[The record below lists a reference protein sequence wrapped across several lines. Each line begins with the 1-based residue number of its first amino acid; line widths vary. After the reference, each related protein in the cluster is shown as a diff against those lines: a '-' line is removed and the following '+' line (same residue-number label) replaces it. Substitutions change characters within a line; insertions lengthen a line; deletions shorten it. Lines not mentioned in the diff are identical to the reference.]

1 MGHVLA
7 QARMISWPTTPP
19 TVEDGAVPSHSDVS
33 DSDIRIDLVDDDL
46 VPEELERAALS
57 LRRDLLELDEVE
69 RVEAASAGQAPAGA
83 RSIGVAEVGA
93 LVVAAPPAMD
103 VLTRVVA
110 VVRAWLARG
119 RSGGGAGDRP
129 ERLRI
134 TVNGQTLE
142 LSPTSEQQEAL
153 IEEFLRNARA

>member
-1 MGHVLA
+1 MP
-7 QARMISWPTTPP
+7 QDPDIS
-19 TVEDGAVPSHSDVS
+19 DD
-33 DSDIRIDLVDDDL
+33 DIRIDLVDDDL

-57 LRRDLLELDEVE
+57 LRRDLLELDDVDK
-69 RVEAASAGQAPAGA
+69 VEAASAGEAPAGA
-83 RSIGVAEVGA
+83 RSIGAAEVGA
-93 LVVAAPPAMD
+93 LMVAAPPAMD

-119 RSGGGAGDRP
+119 QGGAATGDRP

-134 TVNGQTLE
+134 TVKGQTLE

-153 IEEFLRNARA
+153 IEEFIRNTRG

>member
-1 MGHVLA
+1 VP
-7 QARMISWPTTPP
+7 SDP
-19 TVEDGAVPSHSDVS
+19 AVPD
-33 DSDIRIDLVDDDL
+33 DDIRIDLVDDDL

-57 LRRDLLELDEVE
+57 LRRDLLELDDVD
-69 RVEAASAGQAPAGA
+69 RVESASAGAAPAGA
-83 RSIGVAEVGA
+83 RSVGVAEVGA

-110 VVRAWLARG
+110 VVRAWLSRG
-119 RSGGGAGDRP
+119 RSGGDAGDRP

-134 TVNGQTLE
+134 TVKGQTLE
-142 LSPTSEQQEAL
+142 LTPTSEQQEAL